1 MQTLQFV
8 GLNPE
13 EFKKDLLES
22 IEEVFSTIEKQKEP
36 EKQLELLTAPE
47 VAIIFGVKT
56 LTIRRW
62 TKEGKLKSYCIGG
75 IVRFKRT
82 DIESCLIELTPR
94 SHD

>member
-62 TKEGKLKSYCIGG
+62 TKEGKLKSYGIGG